1 MSLITHLIHPHSQ
14 CSRAPSCPPLEVSR
28 LFSAVFVGSSAKLSL
43 FERCPAKVA
52 ISERSSAKLSLFELN
67 PANRWVPSLRQSNLT
82 ACERSGMRL
91 SLFEWG
97 LAKLAVFELNRASL
111 AVSERTP
118 ATLAAPENS
127 PSRKPSIFETTAI
140 SWPDQSKAVIC
151 KLPLD
156 ESQLA
161 LEPFQELPSLREVQP
176 KPPAFVVVF
185 GLYQQKIAA
194 VFEVTWWKMVF
205 AVSSSGVVFVVCQV
219 WACRLRQSE
228 ISLFSEKLPIWVV
241 RGGFVMR
248 TMVVA
253 VHLNNIH

>member
-1 MSLITHLIHPHSQ
+1 MSLVTHLIHLHSQ

-28 LFSAVFVGSSAKLSL
+28 LSSAVFVGSSAKLSL
-43 FERCPAKVA
+43 FEGCPAKVA
-52 ISERSSAKLSLFELN
+52 ISERSSAKLSLFEGCLAKMAVSERSSAKLSLFELN
-67 PANRWVPSLRQSNLT
+67 PANRWVPSLRQSKLT

-111 AVSERTP
+111 AVSERAP

-140 SWPDQSKAVIC
+140 SWPDQSKVVIC

-185 GLYQQKIAA
+185 GLYQQKIVV
-194 VFEVTWWKMVF
+194 VFEVT
-205 AVSSSGVVFVVCQV
+205 
-219 WACRLRQSE
+219 
-228 ISLFSEKLPIWVV
+228 
-241 RGGFVMR
+241 
-248 TMVVA
+248 
-253 VHLNNIH
+253 